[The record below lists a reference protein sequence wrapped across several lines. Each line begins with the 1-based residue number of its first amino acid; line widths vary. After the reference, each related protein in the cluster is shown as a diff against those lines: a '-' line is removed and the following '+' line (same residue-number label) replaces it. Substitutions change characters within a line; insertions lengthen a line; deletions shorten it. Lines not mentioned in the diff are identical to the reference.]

1 MLTVQTICC
10 KLFCRKTDTFRHR
23 LLFSCIDRCFCLR
36 MEELNGRI
44 STPLEPVFPPDVA
57 SFILIYIR
65 IRDEGENWNFLCAA
79 KFVCL
84 CGKYY
89 TEIFKRFIK
98 LIFFSVFYFEYEQM
112 FTNLIPGW
120 EDKSLWKLNINLG
133 QKFTNKK
140 KTF

>member
-36 MEELNGRI
+36 MGEINGRI

-65 IRDEGENWNFLCAA
+65 IRDEGENWNLNFFCAQQNLFVSVENTTRKSFNDSSSLFFFQCFTLNMSKCSQILFL
-79 KFVCL
+79 V
-84 CGKYY
+84 GK
-89 TEIFKRFIK
+89 
-98 LIFFSVFYFEYEQM
+98 
-112 FTNLIPGW
+112 
-120 EDKSLWKLNINLG
+120 INLYE
-133 QKFTNKK
+133 N
-140 KTF
+140 